1 MKTFEQLK
9 QQAVAIRDAVNK
21 NENSAERVGAHL
33 LDTVEKMESLEIT
46 DVAEAVLEAEAA
58 AAEAKKQADIASQS
72 GEIAQKAKEQGDIAE
87 QKGNEADAAA
97 QRANEAADQVTN
109 KVLFKIPQDLS
120 EEEQAQVKRNI
131 GLQNAIAGL
140 ITLPIT
146 DFSAKV
152 NATTATKTV
161 DNIIPS
167 GISFLIV
174 DIGVVEGDS
183 STPTSPELSA
193 VLCPVSGG
201 GRIVFQGTAS
211 TKFENFKIS
220 VISGSAEKD
229 GMGVE
234 VSTPRSITYKVFQV
248 RYLTEAD
255 SASFKGS
262 FNSSGILQLA
272 YPTARPGDYAYV
284 GNPRHLYEWDS
295 SAWQDRG
302 LYITDVDQALDI
314 DSGKAI
320 ANKAVAVKLSELNNK
335 LIPIEE
341 VRLNGVYINPFE
353 KSSGNGETLLI
364 AKKFD
369 SNYISSGATIS
380 PTSSYRAVAKYK
392 VNRGETIHVIIPKN
406 GNEYSITYA
415 YFNDLDG
422 TVGTKP
428 SDGGI
433 VGSETRFEKDIVVE
447 NYPYIGFTYT
457 TGDGEPVVTR
467 DKKTLGQNDV
477 EKIVKEETSLV
488 ESKLYTNGVDII
500 LPDKFIAVKNDD
512 LQIFWKSIIK
522 SVSPYSFGI
531 ISRCSIG
538 KHYPRYYSLLASAA
552 TSSVGQ
558 EKELTVEVL
567 DNNYNDI
574 AVNKTIIKIIDVPV
588 SPSENKNILC
598 VGASATEN
606 GQWPNELRRRLTKSD
621 GDGTSYN
628 PRGLGLT
635 NIEFVGRR
643 KATVQNIQLEA
654 TGGWSVKGYSGIGQ
668 KAYRFFVS
676 NVTQLYIGDK
686 YDGGGATFTITE
698 INVTE
703 GSGNIRCTYVGS
715 PSISESGALNKSSG
729 TGDSTIAYTRYES
742 ESYNPFYNEDEE
754 RLDFKKYADKYC
766 NGSIDLFL
774 WHCGVNDIFSGTQES
789 ITDAIE
795 AYKKI
800 LRAYHADFPNGKVI
814 ISSVPL
820 GDSHGGFGANYGA
833 SLTSNYYIFARQ
845 VFEYTKQLILLC
857 KEEEFSSY
865 TYYCPVMEEFDS
877 ENSYPSEQ
885 ASVNNRI
892 KDVKEKVGTNG
903 VHPTMEGY
911 YMVADSFYRTVCLV
925 LNEVDK
931 K

>member
-220 VISGSAEKD
+220 VISGSAEKN

-262 FNSSGILQLA
+262 FNSSGILQSA

-320 ANKAVAVKLSELNNK
+320 ANKAVAVKLSE
-335 LIPIEE
+335 IEPLKE
-341 VRLNGVYINPFE
+341 IRLNGVYINPFTDSLGTYDYNGTIQELYISVIIPEGNVLVLKQYGDNLYVRPATKEVNGTADSWQSVTPLSDIINGKVIELKCTKAGGGVEIGTIVGYIIFKDIDKFKSIEVTYIGLGVYPDVFNLSNFPGIADYLFFQNNKHKVNTEDIIDSAVTADKIGNNSITKDKLSKDLSDKIFE
-353 KSSGNGETLLI
+353 KETLSI

-369 SNYISSGATIS
+369 
-380 PTSSYRAVAKYK
+380 
-392 VNRGETIHVIIPKN
+392 KN
-406 GNEYSITYA
+406 
-415 YFNDLDG
+415 
-422 TVGTKP
+422 
-428 SDGGI
+428 
-433 VGSETRFEKDIVVE
+433 
-447 NYPYIGFTYT
+447 
-457 TGDGEPVVTR
+457 
-467 DKKTLGQNDV
+467 
-477 EKIVKEETSLV
+477 
-488 ESKLYTNGVDII
+488 
-500 LPDKFIAVKNDD
+500 
-512 LQIFWKSIIK
+512 
-522 SVSPYSFGI
+522 
-531 ISRCSIG
+531 
-538 KHYPRYYSLLASAA
+538 
-552 TSSVGQ
+552 
-558 EKELTVEVL
+558 
-567 DNNYNDI
+567 
-574 AVNKTIIKIIDVPV
+574 
-588 SPSENKNILC
+588 
-598 VGASATEN
+598 
-606 GQWPNELRRRLTKSD
+606 
-621 GDGTSYN
+621 
-628 PRGLGLT
+628 
-635 NIEFVGRR
+635 
-643 KATVQNIQLEA
+643 
-654 TGGWSVKGYSGIGQ
+654 
-668 KAYRFFVS
+668 
-676 NVTQLYIGDK
+676 
-686 YDGGGATFTITE
+686 
-698 INVTE
+698 
-703 GSGNIRCTYVGS
+703 
-715 PSISESGALNKSSG
+715 
-729 TGDSTIAYTRYES
+729 
-742 ESYNPFYNEDEE
+742 
-754 RLDFKKYADKYC
+754 
-766 NGSIDLFL
+766 
-774 WHCGVNDIFSGTQES
+774 
-789 ITDAIE
+789 
-795 AYKKI
+795 
-800 LRAYHADFPNGKVI
+800 
-814 ISSVPL
+814 
-820 GDSHGGFGANYGA
+820 
-833 SLTSNYYIFARQ
+833 
-845 VFEYTKQLILLC
+845 
-857 KEEEFSSY
+857 
-865 TYYCPVMEEFDS
+865 
-877 ENSYPSEQ
+877 
-885 ASVNNRI
+885 
-892 KDVKEKVGTNG
+892 
-903 VHPTMEGY
+903 
-911 YMVADSFYRTVCLV
+911 
-925 LNEVDK
+925 
-931 K
+931 